1 MDKRLAMAEI
11 SDKSPLSQQHE
22 QQEVLSSQQ
31 DHTSVK
37 KNRRERRHQ
46 RSSKNK
52 VPRAS
57 VANTQPPVASEA
69 NTQPQAASVANT
81 EPQVASEANTQPRTA
96 SVAHTKP
103 QVASEAN
110 TQPQTASVAN
120 TQPQTASVANTQPQV
135 ASVTNTQPQVF
146 DDKSPSAPE
155 DKKRVLRN
163 LLIVSMSF
171 LLLFTAYQSM
181 QNLQSSLTP
190 VAGLGTA
197 SLATIYVALV
207 LSCMFVPTYMIR
219 RLGLKYTMVTSVAM
233 YMLYFVANMEP
244 SWYTLLPASLLLG
257 MGGAPLWT
265 SKCAYLTYLAQ
276 EYADQV
282 GALDSAPFVAGFF
295 GVFFMLFQTTQ
306 IWGNLIAFIVL
317 RPPNVTEVAADIDQC
332 GASFHPAED
341 LAMLNQTNL
350 GVVSRVQTYTLSGVY
365 TCCVLSSIVMLVAFL
380 DPVRKEVSDPNP
392 PMQLLVETIYHMRR
406 GYQQLIVPLT
416 IYSGMQQAFFS
427 GDFTQAYISCAWGVQ
442 FVGFVMIS
450 YGLADATC
458 SMAFGFL
465 VKRVGRVPIVS
476 LAALLDVAVMIRM
489 YRWQPGPSDVHN
501 FFIIAMLWGVADASW
516 QTQINSFYGVIF
528 ADAREPAFANYRLWE
543 SMGFIIMFAVQSQ
556 LRVYV
561 KLLALMVALVLGMV
575 GYLSIELHMG
585 TENASPHVVD
595 RDCSGPYSATH
606 D

>member
-1 MDKRLAMAEI
+1 MAEI
-11 SDKSPLSQQHE
+11 GDKSPSHEQHE
-22 QQEVLSSQQ
+22 QQEALSSPQP
-31 DHTSVK
+31 HIPLK
-37 KNRRERRHQ
+37 HGKRERRHQ
-46 RSSKNK
+46 RSSKTK
-52 VPRAS
+52 VPLPPS
-57 VANTQPPVASEA
+57 PSTPPPSTPPPSTPPPSTQPPAFVEKSL
-69 NTQPQAASVANT
+69 
-81 EPQVASEANTQPRTA
+81 TA
-96 SVAHTKP
+96 SDEK
-103 QVASEAN
+103 
-110 TQPQTASVAN
+110 
-120 TQPQTASVANTQPQV
+120 
-135 ASVTNTQPQVF
+135 
-146 DDKSPSAPE
+146 KS
-155 DKKRVLRN
+155 VLRN
-163 LLIVSMSF
+163 LLVVSMSF

-181 QNLQSSLTP
+181 QNLQSSLNP
-190 VAGLGTA
+190 EAGLGTA

-219 RLGLKYTMVTSVAM
+219 RLGLKYTMVASVVM

-276 EYADQV
+276 EYADLV

-317 RPPNVTEVAADIDQC
+317 RPPNMTEVAADIEQC
-332 GASFHPAED
+332 GAWFHPTED

-350 GVVSRVQTYTLSGVY
+350 GVVNRMQTYTLSGVY

-380 DPVRKEVSDPNP
+380 DPVRKEVYDPNP
-392 PMQLLVETIYHMRR
+392 PMQLLVETMYHMRR

-450 YGLADATC
+450 YGLTDATC

-465 VKRVGRVPIVS
+465 VKRVGRVPIVV
-476 LAALLDVAVMIRM
+476 LAALLNVAVMVLM
-489 YRWQPGPSDVHN
+489 YTWHPRPSEIHN

-516 QTQINSFYGVIF
+516 QTQLNSFYGVIF

-556 LRVYV
+556 LRVFI
-561 KLLALMVALVLGMV
+561 KLVTLMVALVVGMF
-575 GYLSIELHMG
+575 GYLAIELHMSR
-585 TENASPHVVD
+585 EN
-595 RDCSGPYSATH
+595 PYLM
-606 D
+606 